1 MTERPQPELRVR
13 PTEQRVR
20 PIGTVRSPVREP
32 VDLGWGAVE
41 SHVVL
46 LPEYRGGLRGLG
58 GFSHVLVVAWLHG
71 AAFDPARHLVRRPR
85 GLAEM
90 PELGIFAQ
98 RAKDRP
104 NPIATSVVRLVAV
117 EPEGLLVRGLDA
129 IDGTPVLD
137 LKPHFPA
144 FDAPESPTVPE
155 WALRLMSGY
164 F

>member
-1 MTERPQPELRVR
+1 MTDPHAFALH
-13 PTEQRVR
+13 
-20 PIGTVRSPVREP
+20 PIGAVRSPVREP
-32 VDLGWGAVE
+32 VDEDWGAVE
-41 SHVVL
+41 SRIVL
-46 LPEYRGGLRGLG
+46 EPAHRPGLRGLEA
-58 GFSHVLVVAWLHG
+58 FSHVVVVAWLHG
-71 AAFDPARHLVRRPR
+71 ASFDPARHLVRRPR

-104 NPIATSVVRLVAV
+104 NPLGVTTVRLVSV
-117 EPEGLLVRGLDA
+117 EPDGITVRGLDA

-144 FDAPESPTVPE
+144 FDAPEDATVPE
-155 WALRLMSGY
+155 WVERLMRGY